1 MTQGGRGILVTGGGG
16 FLAEHIAAALL
27 ANGASVELLIQP
39 GSEDSPGA
47 LEGRVRWSR
56 ADVWS
61 PGSLRGKARGYSCVI
76 HAMGSLIEDKA
87 SGASFARLNLASA
100 RNVANMCIGDGVP
113 KLVFISAARAPWHRR
128 AYIQSKRA
136 AENYLLRSGL
146 RAVIVR
152 SPLLYTRGQGRP
164 LFFRLMTGLGR
175 LPPLTWLGPGNAAP
189 MAVDEFALG
198 VAQLALT
205 SERDNT
211 IAHARDLRRL
221 ARESAAQ
228 ADGPSPIP
236 DASQLDEPD
245 EDLPFGWTPG
255 SGANQVPLESARD
268 AGKMRTNQA
277 T

>member
-16 FLAEHIAAALL
+16 FLAGQIAEKLL
-27 ANGASVELLIQP
+27 SRGASVHLLVQR
-39 GSEDSPGA
+39 GAEDRLGA
-47 LEGRVRWSR
+47 LTGRVRWSH

-76 HAMGSLIEDKA
+76 HAMGSLIEDRA

-100 RNVANMCIGDGVP
+100 RNVANMCIGDGAP
-113 KLVFISAARAPWHRR
+113 KLVFISAAGAPWHKRG
-128 AYIQSKRA
+128 YIQSKRA

-146 RAVIVR
+146 RTVIVR
-152 SPLLYTRGQGRP
+152 SPLLYTRGQQRP

-175 LPPLTWLGPGNAAP
+175 LPPLSWLGPGNAAP

-205 SERDNT
+205 SERDNA
-211 IAHARDLRRL
+211 IVHAPNLRRL

-228 ADGPSPIP
+228 SDGASPIP
-236 DASQLDEPD
+236 DASHLGAPD

-255 SGANQVPLESARD
+255 SGAN
-268 AGKMRTNQA
+268 
-277 T
+277 